1 MVNGIEAKAD
11 RVELASTHEIEG
23 KMHLGFSSLVPISYN
38 IRRSKSLKVFN
49 EVVNLEEKLRN
60 LPISPG
66 VYLHKDEAGK
76 IIYVGKA
83 KNLRNRVRSYFQS
96 GRGHD
101 RKTRELVRRIR
112 DLEFI
117 VTDTEVE
124 ALVLESNLIKQH
136 KPRYNVLLKDDKQYP
151 HLKLTVNEPFPRV
164 MITRK
169 IQRDGALYFGPFLP
183 ASLARRTIDLI
194 NRTFQLRTCDIEIDG
209 KLPRPCLE
217 YHIKRCL
224 GPCVKGLCTPTEY
237 QEAVRDVRLL
247 LEGKNKELA
256 DTLEARMTQSSE
268 EMRYELAAK
277 YRDLRKTVLAI
288 AEQQKMATSPE
299 RDVDI
304 FGYYREG
311 ARLALQLFTM
321 REGKIVGRRE
331 FYWEDLPEDDFDP
344 SSFLSDVMTQYYST
358 DYVPREIHVPVDFE
372 DRGLLE
378 KALTE
383 RRGRRVRILDPQR
396 GEKRDLID
404 LVEKNAKLA
413 FEQRFRVLKPD
424 MERVLEE
431 LQEVL
436 ELPRFPARI
445 ESFDISHIQGAEAV
459 GSMVVCENGKMNR
472 AEYRKFK
479 IKGVEGANDPASM
492 HEVVFRRYRR
502 QLDEGNPLPDLVMI
516 DGGKAQLGAAATAMR
531 ELELEAIPVIGVVK
545 PPRRHNEVSHLLV
558 KGREHEPVFL
568 DSHSPVLRLIQ
579 MIRDETHRTAV
590 QYHRKRRELRDFTS
604 ELTAIP
610 GVGEK
615 RKNRLLRNLGSIQRV
630 STASVAELSPFV
642 GRKTAEEI
650 VEHFTRQRALADGG
664 QDETDAGTRGRGD
677 AERGNISAETIAGI
691 IEPENIETRL
701 DDVEG
706 DASDLQPIRSVDQT
720 GQVLKRRKSSRKRG
734 ERSSNPHGVRREKL
748 AEEEKQ
754 NPEARSQEPE

>member
-1 MVNGIEAKAD
+1 V
-11 RVELASTHEIEG
+11 T
-23 KMHLGFSSLVPISYN
+23 
-38 IRRSKSLKVFN
+38 
-49 EVVNLEEKLRN
+49 LEDKLQT
-60 LPISPG
+60 LPTAPG

-136 KPRYNVLLKDDKQYP
+136 RPRYNILLKDDKQYP

-164 MITRK
+164 MITRR

-209 KLPRPCLE
+209 RLPRPCLE

-224 GPCVKGLCTPTEY
+224 GPCVKGLCTPAEY
-237 QEAVRDVRLL
+237 GEAVRDVRLL
-247 LEGKNKELA
+247 LEGKNRELV
-256 DTLEARMTQSSE
+256 DTLEARMLQASE
-268 EMRYELAAK
+268 EMRFEMAAR
-277 YRDLRKTVLAI
+277 YRDMRKTVLAL
-288 AEQQKMATSPE
+288 AEQQKMATSPD

-304 FGYYREG
+304 FGYYQEG

-331 FYWEDLPEDDFDP
+331 FFWEDLQEEGFDP
-344 SSFLSDVMTQYYST
+344 SPFLSEVLTQYYST
-358 DYVPREIHVPVDFE
+358 DYVPLEIYVPVDFE
-372 DRGLLE
+372 DRELLE
-378 KALTE
+378 KALAD
-383 RRGRRVRILDPQR
+383 RRGRRVRILSPQR

-431 LQEVL
+431 LQETL

-445 ESFDISHIQGAEAV
+445 ESFDISNIQGAENVA
-459 GSMVVCENGKMNR
+459 GMVVCENGKMNR
-472 AEYRKFK
+472 AEYRRFR
-479 IKGVEGANDPASM
+479 IKTVDGANDFASM
-492 HEVVFRRYRR
+492 HEAVSRRYRR
-502 QLDEGNPLPDLVMI
+502 QLDEGKPLPDLVMI
-516 DGGKAQLGAAATAMR
+516 DGGKGQLAAAAAAMR
-531 ELELEAIPVIGVVK
+531 ELELEAVPMIAVVK
-545 PPRRHNEVSHLLV
+545 PPRRHNDISHLLV

-590 QYHRKRRELRDFTS
+590 AYHRKRRELRDFTS
-604 ELTAIP
+604 ELSAIP

-615 RKNRLLRNLGSIQRV
+615 RKTRLLRNLGSIQRV
-630 STASVAELSPFV
+630 ANASVAELSPFV

-650 VEHFTRQRALADGG
+650 AGHFARQRALAEEGGYEGGLGGDEQKSSTAVDGA
-664 QDETDAGTRGRGD
+664 DV
-677 AERGNISAETIAGI
+677 
-691 IEPENIETRL
+691 EPLAVETRL
-701 DDVEG
+701 DDPEG
-706 DASDLQPIRSVDQT
+706 AAEDLRPIRSLDQT
-720 GQVLKRRKSSRKRG
+720 GQLLAARPRRTRKRG
-734 ERSSNPHGVRREKL
+734 ERSANPHSVKREKIGKS
-748 AEEEKQ
+748 EEDGEGTH
-754 NPEARSQEPE
+754 S

>member
-1 MVNGIEAKAD
+1 LPNFPSSANDAHRKEAPQ
-11 RVELASTHEIEG
+11 
-23 KMHLGFSSLVPISYN
+23 HL
-38 IRRSKSLKVFN
+38 KSQMTLQ
-49 EVVNLEEKLRN
+49 EKLQN
-60 LPISPG
+60 LPVSPG
-66 VYLHKDEAGK
+66 VYIHKDEAGK
-76 IIYVGKA
+76 IIYIGKA

-101 RKTRELVRRIR
+101 RKTRELVRRIV

-151 HLKLTVNEPFPRV
+151 HLKLTINEPFPRV
-164 MITRK
+164 MITRRV
-169 IQRDGALYFGPFLP
+169 QRDGALYFGPFLP

-256 DTLEARMTQSSE
+256 DTLEARMMQSAE
-268 EMRYELAAK
+268 EMRFEMAAK

-288 AEQQKMATSPE
+288 AEQQKMATSPD

-331 FYWEDLPEDDFDP
+331 FFWEDLPEDDGFEP
-344 SSFLSDVMTQYYST
+344 ASFISDVLTQYYST
-358 DYVPREIHVPVDFE
+358 DYVPLEIHVPVDFE
-372 DRGLLE
+372 DRELLE
-378 KALTE
+378 KVLSE

-396 GEKRDLID
+396 GQKREMIE

-424 MERVLEE
+424 MELVLEE
-431 LQEVL
+431 MQELL
-436 ELPRFPARI
+436 ELPRFPALI
-445 ESFDISHIQGAEAV
+445 ESFDISNISGAENVA
-459 GSMVVCENGKMNR
+459 GMVVCENGKMNR
-472 AEYRKFK
+472 AEFRKFR
-479 IKGVEGANDPASM
+479 IKTVEGSNDFASM
-492 HEVVFRRYRR
+492 REAVFRRYRR
-502 QLDEGNPLPDLVMI
+502 QLDEAKQLPDLVMI
-516 DGGKAQLGAAATAMR
+516 DGGKGQLSSAADAMR
-531 ELELEAIPVIGVVK
+531 ELGLEAVPMIGVVK
-545 PPRRHNEVSHLLV
+545 PPRRHNDISHLLV

-568 DSHSPVLRLIQ
+568 DPHSSVYRFLQL
-579 MIRDETHRTAV
+579 IRDETHRTAIA
-590 QYHRKRRELRDFTS
+590 YHRKRREMRDFTS

-615 RKNRLLRNLGSIQRV
+615 RKTRLLRNLGSIQRV
-630 STASVAELSPFV
+630 ANASVAELSPFV
-642 GRKTAEEI
+642 GAKTAAEI
-650 VEHFTRQRALADGG
+650 IEHFSRQRALAGG
-664 QDETDAGTRGRGD
+664 NSGEADVAENEADLATNEAARKNLQAPTHVDAAT
-677 AERGNISAETIAGI
+677 
-691 IEPENIETRL
+691 IEPEFIETRL
-701 DDVEG
+701 DDPEG
-706 DASDLQPIRSVDQT
+706 EAEDLQPIRSVDHL
-720 GQVLKRRKSSRKRG
+720 GNVRAPRKRTRKPG
-734 ERSSNPHGVRREKL
+734 MRSTNPHGIKREKIGSDVE
-748 AEEEKQ
+748 AQASEAMPDI
-754 NPEARSQEPE
+754 PENL